1 MVGDLTYKV
10 ELLEAGG
17 IPGVGD
23 PAGLRKASAMVREM
37 EERTPGLAVLPAH
50 DPGAAE
56 RLRVANLTASGTK
69 G

>member
-1 MVGDLTYKV
+1 MVGDLTYEV

-37 EERTPGLAVLPAH
+37 EKRTPVWPSCPRMTQAPPSGCVW
-50 DPGAAE
+50 
-56 RLRVANLTASGTK
+56 LT
-69 G
+69 